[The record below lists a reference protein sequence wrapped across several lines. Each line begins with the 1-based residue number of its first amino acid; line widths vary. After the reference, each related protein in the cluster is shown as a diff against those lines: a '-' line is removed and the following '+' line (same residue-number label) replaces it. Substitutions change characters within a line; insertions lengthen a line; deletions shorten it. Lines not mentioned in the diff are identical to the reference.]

1 MDSNP
6 SLSLPPSRPRCLQ
19 APEWGPVAS
28 SPCPPSLTAAQRP
41 PCLPAPCRLF
51 QEIISPPWMPRLLAL
66 AAVCSASSP
75 LRAVSEPL
83 QGEGPSPV
91 YLRLSRA
98 LQGAGHRMA
107 AALLPELSALHLLT
121 SPDLGAS
128 EGLPVPDTSRSS
140 IPRCPNRPGSPPP
153 FRGSQP
159 PAQGPHA

>member
-6 SLSLPPSRPRCLQ
+6 SLSLLSSRPRCLQ

-28 SPCPPSLTAAQRP
+28 SSCPPSLTAAQRL
-41 PCLPAPCRLF
+41 PCLPAPRRLF
-51 QEIISPPWMPRLLAL
+51 QVTISPPWMPRLLTL

-91 YLRLSRA
+91 SPGLCKVLGTGWQLLSFRSYQPFIFRRLQTSGPLKAYLS
-98 LQGAGHRMA
+98 
-107 AALLPELSALHLLT
+107 
-121 SPDLGAS
+121 
-128 EGLPVPDTSRSS
+128 PDTSRSS

-159 PAQGPHA
+159 LAQGPHA

>member
-6 SLSLPPSRPRCLQ
+6 SLSLSPSRPRCLQ

-51 QEIISPPWMPRLLAL
+51 QEIISPPWMPRLLTL

-75 LRAVSEPL
+75 LRALSETL